1 MFKKVFYLLMFYSIV
16 SVSTQCKSDKKSTNW
31 GEVPDSLLN
40 ANTIEVSDQAMEE
53 IVENISSP
61 IETAALI
68 KALGVPYSKEYLA
81 PTDNVDKYTTSFKQA
96 YSLGVYGADLGYLNM
111 YNKNTQVL
119 DYIQAIRKL
128 ADDINVGQFFDFTT
142 LKRLATNKTNLDSL
156 MLLSVRSFN
165 DMDKYLNT
173 NNRRNLS
180 TLMVAGAWV
189 EGLYLSTQVAK
200 ANSHE
205 QLAEKIGEQKI
216 TLDNLL
222 LILNVYSK
230 DPEYAKLLSELN
242 KIKAHYKDIKIT
254 IEPGEPE
261 MIEQNGELVI
271 IQHERSVVSISPEQ
285 LQDIIATTEE
295 VRNNLLSI

>member
-1 MFKKVFYLLMFYSIV
+1 MFKKVFYLLVFYALGFVLI
-16 SVSTQCKSDKKSTNW
+16 QCKSDKKSNSW
-31 GEVPDSLLN
+31 GDVPDSLLN
-40 ANTIEVSDQAMEE
+40 TQTIEVSDQAMEE

-68 KALGVPYSKEYLA
+68 KALGVPYSKDYLA
-81 PTDNVDKYTTSFKQA
+81 STDNVDKYTTNFRQA

-111 YNKNTQVL
+111 YNKNSQVL

-128 ADDINVGQFFDFTT
+128 ANEINVGQFFDFTT

-165 DMDKYLNT
+165 DMDKYLNS

-200 ANSHE
+200 ANNHP

-216 TLDNLL
+216 TLDNLM
-222 LILNVYSK
+222 LILNAFSE
-230 DPEYAKLLSELN
+230 DPEFSNLLTELN
-242 KIKAHYKDIKIT
+242 KIKAHYKGIKIT

-261 MIEQNGELVI
+261 MVEENGELVI
-271 IQHERSVVSISPEQ
+271 IQHEKSVVSISPEQ
-285 LQDIIATTEE
+285 LQEIIATTEE
-295 VRNNLLSI
+295 VRNSLLNI

>member
-1 MFKKVFYLLMFYSIV
+1 MFYSVASIFI
-16 SVSTQCKSDKKSTNW
+16 QCKSDKTSKNW
-31 GEVPDSLLN
+31 GDVPDSLLN
-40 ANTIEVSDQAMEE
+40 AQTIEVSDQAMEE

-68 KALGVPYSKEYLA
+68 KALGVPYSKDYLA
-81 PTDNVDKYTTSFKQA
+81 PTANVDKYTTSFKQA

-128 ADDINVGQFFDFTT
+128 ANEINVGQFFDFTT

-165 DMDKYLNT
+165 NMDKYLNS

-200 ANSHE
+200 ATNHP

-222 LILNVYSK
+222 LILNVFSD
-230 DPEYAKLLSELN
+230 DPEYEKLLIELN
-242 KIKAHYKDIKIT
+242 KIKSHYKDTKIT

-261 MIEQNGELVI
+261 MVEENGELVI
-271 IQHERSVVSISPEQ
+271 IQHEKSVVSITPEQ
-285 LQDIIATTEE
+285 LQEIISTTEE